1 MTEDLIHFRSR
12 ARAFIEA
19 NLPRQGEEHQLTDHV
34 IQAQIFDA
42 GFAGIAFP
50 AEYGGAGLTLDHQRV
65 FYEETDGHVTPQGF
79 GVSIAML
86 GATLLDFGSEE
97 LKARHLPNILRGDEL
112 WIQLLS
118 EPNGGSDMAGALTK
132 LSRDGDTYVLTGSK
146 MWSSGARRADFGMCL
161 ARTDFEAPK
170 HRGLSMVAV
179 PLQGTPGVTID
190 TILQSTSVPG
200 DFCTEFFDD
209 VVLPVAN
216 LIGDENQGWAV
227 AQRLLFHE
235 RNATAGISHG
245 LGLMG
250 SRSNEGS
257 DHIASGALFRGARR
271 RGLGGDPVLRQR
283 IAESHV
289 EHVVSMAAR
298 TRIMTGLQTGAF
310 EGQWGSLLK
319 LHIGENSPRHAKA
332 ALSVWGPDGVIWEG
346 NELVSGSVGEQF
358 LGSRGISIAGG
369 TNEMQRNIVAER
381 LLGLPRE
388 PSIDRDLPFSEVLRL
403 RRHGPA

>member
-1 MTEDLIHFRSR
+1 VES
-12 ARAFIEA
+12 
-19 NLPRQGEEHQLTDHV
+19 NLPRRGEHPQVDEHA

-50 AEYGGAGLTLDHQRV
+50 TAYGGAGLTLDHQRA
-65 FYEETDGHVTPQGF
+65 FYEEAEGYVTPQGF

-97 LKARHLPNILRGDEL
+97 LKKRHLPRILRGDEL

-118 EPNGGSDMAGALTK
+118 EPNGGSDMAGALTR
-132 LSRDGDTYVLTGSK
+132 LSRDGETYILTGSK
-146 MWSSGARRADFGMCL
+146 MWSSGAQRADFGMCL
-161 ARTDFEAPK
+161 ARTDFDAPK

-190 TILQSTSVPG
+190 TILQATSVPG

-209 VVLPVAN
+209 VVLPISN

-250 SRSNEGS
+250 GGGEGGA
-257 DHIASGALFRGARR
+257 DYYMGGGALLRGARV
-271 RGLGGDPVLRQR
+271 RGMAGDPVLRQR
-283 IAESHV
+283 IAESQI

-298 TRIMTGLQTGAF
+298 KRIMAGMQTGAF
-310 EGQWGSLLK
+310 QGQWGSLLK

-346 NELVSGSVGEQF
+346 DEVVSGCIGEQF

-369 TNEMQRNIVAER
+369 TNEMQRNIVSER

-403 RRHGPA
+403 RHHDAH